1 MNREQFLKKLRQ
13 EIPYIKAC
21 EEDDW
26 DWYNEEI
33 ELVERGNLERAEKK
47 FKELILSQPDHHD
60 GYEGLAKVYMKMG
73 RLEDAL
79 FLIEEAIELA
89 GKFLEDGSLDIE
101 ILEELKQ
108 LRESIRK

>member
-33 ELVERGNLERAEKK
+33 ELVERGNLERAKPAW
-47 FKELILSQPDHHD
+47 PDPKYPGHP
-60 GYEGLAKVYMKMG
+60 
-73 RLEDAL
+73 R
-79 FLIEEAIELA
+79 I
-89 GKFLEDGSLDIE
+89 
-101 ILEELKQ
+101 
-108 LRESIRK
+108 